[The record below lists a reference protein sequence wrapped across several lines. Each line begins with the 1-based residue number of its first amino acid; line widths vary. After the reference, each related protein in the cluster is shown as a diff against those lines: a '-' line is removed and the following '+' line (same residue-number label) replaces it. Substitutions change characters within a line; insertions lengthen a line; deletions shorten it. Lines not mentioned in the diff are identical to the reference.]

1 MTKINFGE
9 IVKNTCNP
17 KALAKTA
24 VRGAVVEVGI
34 TVAVGILGG
43 VICEAL
49 KKDTSTDAPEEK

>member
-1 MTKINFGE
+1 MKNIDFGG
-9 IVKNTCNP
+9 IIKRTCDP

-49 KKDTSTDAPEEK
+49 KKDASTDAPEEK